1 MHLNKVAVIRRLF
14 PDAKFVLALRHPCDV
29 VLSCFL
35 TNFRINN
42 AMANFLRLED
52 AAELY
57 DLSFTHW
64 EKARALFDLPVGTIV
79 YERLVE
85 DKDRELRPLFDWLGL
100 QWPGEQFDHRDAARA
115 RGTVATASYAQVTE
129 PIYTRASGR
138 WTKYRAQLDP
148 VLPVLKRWIT
158 HFRYES

>member
-1 MHLNKVAVIRRLF
+1 
-14 PDAKFVLALRHPCDV
+14 VLALRHPCDV
-29 VLSCFL
+29 VLSCYL

-52 AAELY
+52 AAALY

-64 EKARALFDLPVGTIV
+64 EKAKALFDLPVGTVV

-100 QWPGEQFDHRDAARA
+100 AWPGEAFDHRDAARA

-129 PIYTRASGR
+129 PIYTRAAGR
-138 WTKYRAQLDP
+138 WTQYRTQLEP
-148 VLPVLKRWIT
+148 VLPVLASWIKR
-158 HFRYES
+158 FGYEA